1 MMVLTA
7 PQDIFVKKALKVQ
20 IQCPDAV
27 IQATTAQQVQQPNKN
42 VLNILSMIN
51 VRLKKSNTAKY
62 VRQVTIVAVKLDSP
76 NSQTHCVVLLD
87 LIVNHKLVQ
96 FCVLVGIIVRW
107 DQDGNKPVRLDNIN
121 KTEVKLNVNH
131 AQKVFIVTHMSLELE
146 PA

>member
-7 PQDIFVKKALKVQ
+7 HQDIFVKRAHKVR

-27 IQATTAQQVQQPNKN
+27 IQATTAQQVQHPNKN

-51 VRLKKSNTAKY
+51 VKLKKWNTAKY
-62 VRQVTIVAVKLDSP
+62 VRQVTIVAVKQGSP

-87 LIVNHKLVQ
+87 LIVKHKLVP
-96 FCVLVGIIVRW
+96 FLVHLVIIVHW
-107 DQDGNKPVRLDNIN
+107 GQDGNKPVRLVNIN
-121 KTEVKLNVNH
+121 KAEVKLSVNH
-131 AQKVFIVTHMSLELE
+131 AQKVFIVTHMRLE